1 MTGMAAL
8 PLRDRRTLNDLDI
21 TDLGSPDT
29 VRFNVL
35 TFVVNEEYE
44 RAVHYLKDYL
54 ERDSDYPN
62 YRDRVERY
70 IHHAV
75 DLVFAIKNKRNFP
88 GMALLGKS
96 KQNEL
101 REKYRD
107 HFHEL
112 KNVMKKIEACQEELR
127 LNDIKSTTMLVR
139 SFWLAVVSV
148 FVSALA
154 LEMYQGLSVTIYVV
168 FEEYVNKGID
178 YVFTFIK

>member
-1 MTGMAAL
+1 MAAL
-8 PLRDRRTLNDLDI
+8 PLRDKRALNDLDI

-54 ERDSDYPN
+54 DRDSDYPN
-62 YRDRVERY
+62 YRERIERY
-70 IHHAV
+70 IHHAI

-88 GMALLGKS
+88 GMSLLGKS

-107 HFHEL
+107 HFYEL
-112 KNVMKKIEACQEELR
+112 KSVMKKIETCLEELR
-127 LNDIKSTTMLVR
+127 LNDIKSTTMIVR
-139 SFWLAVVSV
+139 SFWLSAIAIFISAFLIEMFKGLGLTVMVVS
-148 FVSALA
+148 
-154 LEMYQGLSVTIYVV
+154 
-168 FEEYVNKGID
+168 EEYANKFID
-178 YVFTFIK
+178 FIFSFIQ